1 MAPIPPR
8 NGRLG
13 NHLRP
18 LGCELRHFRE
28 VPALSGSASRR
39 ILESVSPRPTFN
51 QVVHEP
57 TRLKICTTLTPL
69 PELEYGR
76 LQDLLALT
84 APTLSKHLRVLVD
97 AGYVSLDKRAR
108 DGHVR
113 TWVSLT
119 GEGRE
124 ALCGHVS
131 EIQRMARVVR
141 VSERRFPGVS
151 A

>member
-1 MAPIPPR
+1 M
-8 NGRLG
+8 
-13 NHLRP
+13 
-18 LGCELRHFRE
+18 
-28 VPALSGSASRR
+28 
-39 ILESVSPRPTFN
+39 
-51 QVVHEP
+51 HEP

-76 LQDLLALT
+76 LQDVLGLT

-97 AGYVSLDKRAR
+97 ASYVSLAKRAR

-119 GEGRE
+119 NDGRE

-141 VSERRFPGVS
+141 VSERQFPGVS
-151 A
+151 GLTHSS

>member
-1 MAPIPPR
+1 M
-8 NGRLG
+8 
-13 NHLRP
+13 
-18 LGCELRHFRE
+18 GCDARHFRRG
-28 VPALSGSASRR
+28 PRTFRSGKGSYPGN
-39 ILESVSPRPTFN
+39 VSPRPTFD

-57 TRLKICTTLTPL
+57 TRLKICTTLTPV

-76 LQDLLALT
+76 LQEVLALT

-97 AGYVSLDKRAR
+97 HGYVALDKRAR

-119 GEGRE
+119 AGGRE

-131 EIQRMARVVR
+131 EIQRMARIVR
-141 VSERRFPGVS
+141 ASERRFPGIS